1 MKKECRG
8 LAIPIQKKQVQ
19 TKNYLDLL
27 LTTASIMKVIIGAGV
42 IAMPYTFSR
51 LGWLLGI
58 ITIFCLIF
66 ISQFSSI
73 LLIKAKNLSRH
84 SNYPTIAENIFQ
96 NNFAKILPPA
106 TFALGL
112 TGVAIGQ
119 MIILKGTI
127 QYFAISLAKNSG
139 NDWVGD

>member
-51 LGWLLGI
+51 LGWLLGM

-96 NNFAKILPPA
+96 NNFAKILPLA

-112 TGVAIGQ
+112 TGVAIG
-119 MIILKGTI
+119 
-127 QYFAISLAKNSG
+127 
-139 NDWVGD
+139 